1 MREKIKIILIK
12 LLIKITYVQINI
24 ITKLFD
30 LLLKM

>member
-30 LLLKM
+30 LLLKI